1 MAFDYTICGEYDVK
15 KYRETVALLEKTLPE
30 FRAKKEI
37 VDTLDGDMIQVFEH
51 GEDKIRVVNDYMT
64 GAVYVESTIEIK
76 LFSN

>member
-15 KYRETVALLEKTLPE
+15 KYRETVALLKKTFPE
-30 FRAKKEI
+30 FHIKKEI

>member
-15 KYRETVALLEKTLPE
+15 KYRETVALLKKTFPE
-30 FRAKKEI
+30 FRIKKEI